1 MGFQVFKN
9 FSQGLVKTISF
20 LFRKARSENVTP
32 VKARGPE
39 RKNWIPACAG
49 MTKYYQGLVAT
60 ISYFS
65 RELSLPATDPL
76 FRFCPRPR
84 KA

>member
-1 MGFQVFKN
+1 MGFSVFKN

-20 LFRKARSENVTP
+20 LFRKAMSENVTP

-49 MTKYYQGLVAT
+49 MTEYYQGLVKT
-60 ISYFS
+60 ISDFH
-65 RELSLPATDPL
+65 RELSLPATALPV
-76 FRFCPRPR
+76 RFCPRPR